1 MKKSEKLLD
10 AIGQIDDRLVE
21 EAAGA
26 GTVQT
31 EAAGKTEKR
40 KKKRKKAAIYRWQGA
55 LAACAVMAVCV
66 GVFGFLTRSGMLFG
80 PFGASSTQAPAENQE
95 AAMDQDAADVSMMEG
110 AVMEAAEEAMTE
122 GAAARDAEAQDA
134 AAAEPEELMESF
146 TEQPEE
152 QAKATGK
159 QQGAEQAGRSADR
172 GALSGSGESAD
183 AEEQMSENVVI
194 TVTESSA
201 QSVTFVLEYKA
212 PDTISFGEAY
222 ELEQYAEGIWQTV
235 QPKAEVSW
243 NEELY
248 TVGDGGSF
256 HQTVDFG
263 SIYGALAPGQYR
275 LVKYYEKE
283 EEKEPEGTETYPMY
297 AEFTVSE

>member
-40 KKKRKKAAIYRWQGA
+40 KKKRKKAALYRWQGA

-95 AAMDQDAADVSMMEG
+95 AAMDQGAADVSMMEG
-110 AVMEAAEEAMTE
+110 AAMEAAEEAMTE
-122 GAAARDAEAQDA
+122 GAAARDAEAED
-134 AAAEPEELMESF
+134 AAAEPEALMESF

-172 GALSGSGESAD
+172 DALSGAGESTAVQ
-183 AEEQMSENVVI
+183 EQMSENVVI

-212 PDTISFGEAY
+212 SGTISFGGAY
-222 ELEQYAEGIWQTV
+222 ELEQYAEGTWQTV
-235 QPKAEVSW
+235 QPKAEISW

-248 TVGDGGSF
+248 TVGDGSSF
-256 HQTVDFG
+256 HQTVNFG
-263 SIYGALAPGQYR
+263 TIYGTLAPGQYR

-283 EEKEPEGTETYPMY
+283 EEKEAEEQKTYPMY